1 MLADDVGAHQHAA
14 LTNHACLQSHSA
26 PMPCPHFRYGATP
39 SNDYSIRN
47 YSNFTST
54 APVHAAIHASSSS
67 SSTSNANV
75 VGELSRAIM
84 STTVLGIVAVG
95 ISDKWLP
102 NVF

>member
-14 LTNHACLQSHSA
+14 STNRACLHSHCA

-39 SNDYSIRN
+39 STDYSIRN

-54 APVHAAIHASSSS
+54 DPVHAAIDASS
-67 SSTSNANV
+67 SSTSHANV
-75 VGELSRAIM
+75 VGELSRAIL
-84 STTVLGIVAVG
+84 STTVLGTVAVG

-102 NVF
+102 DVF